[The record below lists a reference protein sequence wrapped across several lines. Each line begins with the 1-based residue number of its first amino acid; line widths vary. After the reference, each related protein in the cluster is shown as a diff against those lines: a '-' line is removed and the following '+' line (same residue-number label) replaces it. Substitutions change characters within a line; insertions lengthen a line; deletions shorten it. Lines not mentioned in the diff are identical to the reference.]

1 MSEEKLVI
9 YSDGGARGNPG
20 PAAAAFIIN
29 RNGRVIHSQAEYLG
43 ISTNNFAE
51 YSGVLLALTWLKR
64 KPNKKGGIVKFFLD
78 SELVANQL
86 KGEYKI
92 KNPKLK
98 EVLLKIKKIEKELNY
113 KIEYDA
119 IPRTKNKIA
128 DHLVNKALD
137 KKLTS

>member
-1 MSEEKLVI
+1 MSEEELVI

-29 RNGRVIHSQAEYLG
+29 RNGRVIHSQGKYLG

-51 YSGVLLALTWLKR
+51 YSGVLIALTWLKR
-64 KPNKKGGIVKFFLD
+64 NPNKIVRKVKFFLD
-78 SELVANQL
+78 SELVVNQL

-98 EVLLKIKKIEKELNY
+98 EVMSKIKKIEKDLKN
-113 KIEYDA
+113 KIEYDS

-128 DHLVNKALD
+128 DHLVNKVLNQ
-137 KKLTS
+137 KLAS

>member
-51 YSGVLLALTWLKR
+51 YSGVLIALTWLKR
-64 KPNKKGGIVKFFLD
+64 YLNQSDGIVKFFLD
-78 SELVANQL
+78 SELVVNQL

-98 EVLLKIKKIEKELNY
+98 VVMLKIKNIEKELNY

>member
-1 MSEEKLVI
+1 MSEEELVI

-51 YSGVLLALTWLKR
+51 YSGVLIALTWLKR
-64 KPNKKGGIVKFFLD
+64 NPNQIDGKVKFFLD
-78 SELVANQL
+78 SELVVNQL

-98 EVLLKIKKIEKELNY
+98 EVMSKIKNIEKELNY

-128 DHLVNKALD
+128 DHLVNKVLNE
-137 KKLTS
+137 KLTS

>member
-1 MSEEKLVI
+1 MSEEGLII

-51 YSGVLLALTWLKR
+51 YSGVLIALTWLKR
-64 KPNKKGGIVKFFLD
+64 NTNQIDGKVKFFLD

-98 EVLLKIKKIEKELNY
+98 EIMSKIKNIEKDLKN
-113 KIEYDA
+113 KIEYGA

-128 DHLVNKALD
+128 DHLVNKILNE
-137 KKLTS
+137 KLTP

>member
-51 YSGVLLALTWLKR
+51 YSGVLIALTWLKR
-64 KPNKKGGIVKFFLD
+64 NPNQIDGKVKFFLD
-78 SELVANQL
+78 SELVVNQL

-92 KNPKLK
+92 KNLKLK
-98 EVLLKIKKIEKELNY
+98 EVMSKIKNIEKDLKN

-128 DHLVNKALD
+128 DHLVNKVLNE
-137 KKLTS
+137 KLTS